1 MNSWLSSLKQGLRRR
16 LPEDRMRTAPAST
29 RANLENL
36 RPFVARHWRKAVLG
50 AVLILVTAL
59 LGLPAPLITRYLVD
73 QVILAGRADLTLGA
87 AVLMAAVVGGG
98 MLAGT
103 LQRYYFTQYEQSVL
117 LDIQQ
122 ALLERTLRLP
132 KAFFDDKETGYLMA
146 RLMSDVD
153 GLRWFFSG
161 TIVYLFSSVLQLI
174 GGVVLLVYLEWRLAL
189 AALVVL
195 PGLVLV
201 VRYFS
206 GRMRILSHQGME
218 QRARVSQTMQE
229 TLSATGLVKAFAT
242 EKRTVGKIMDAWQG
256 RMQIALEETAV
267 GQLANL
273 SISLFPNLSKAIV
286 LIAGAY
292 LAIEGEWTL
301 GSLLAFQAYLANVYG
316 PVQFLATANQQLQGA
331 LAALERVSALFDLA
345 PEENLG
351 QGEVVTQLSGAVEF
365 KDVSFSYNG
374 SEQVLQEI
382 SFQVRPGECVA
393 IVGPSGVGK
402 TTLISLMLCFYR
414 PTGGEIRFDGQPVGQ
429 YELASLR
436 QRIGYVAQN
445 PVLLAG
451 TILDNLRY
459 GNPEASEEAVRRAAQ
474 TAGIDEFIR
483 DLPQGYASPVGEK
496 GVNFSEGQKQR
507 LALAR
512 ALIIDPD
519 ILILDEPTSS
529 LDSLTEHSI
538 FQALPQVV
546 RGKTLFIIAHRL
558 STVQGADRILLLN
571 ESRLVAAGT
580 HAELLAGNA
589 YYRELVANQQ
599 VIDPLATAP
608 QG

>member
-1 MNSWLSSLKQGLRRR
+1 MCKVLRQAV
-16 LPEDRMRTAPAST
+16 PQP
-29 RANLENL
+29 L
-36 RPFVARHWRKAVLG
+36 R
-50 AVLILVTAL
+50 
-59 LGLPAPLITRYLVD
+59 
-73 QVILAGRADLTLGA
+73 
-87 AVLMAAVVGGG
+87 
-98 MLAGT
+98 
-103 LQRYYFTQYEQSVL
+103 
-117 LDIQQ
+117 Q

-146 RLMSDVD
+146 RLMADVD

-174 GGVVLLVYLEWRLAL
+174 GGVGLLVWLEWRLAL
-189 AALVVL
+189 AALVIL

-229 TLSATGLVKAFAT
+229 TLSATTLVKAFAS
-242 EKRTVGKIMDAWQG
+242 EKRTVGKIMAAWQG
-256 RMQIALEETAV
+256 RMEIALEETAV

-286 LIAGAY
+286 LIAGAT

-351 QGEVVTQLSGAVEF
+351 QGEAVTQLSGAVEF

-414 PTGGEIRFDGQPVGQ
+414 PTRGEIRFDGQPVGQ

-589 YYRELVANQQ
+589 YYRSLVANQQ